1 MASILNPYTPPVRA
15 NHIAFNEPNISGG
28 EQGHI
33 AAAIHSRKLAGDGP
47 YTKRCQR
54 FFEECYGYGKVLLT
68 TSCTDAL
75 EMSGILANIRPG
87 DEVIVPAYTFVS
99 SANAFALR
107 GAKLVFADSQ
117 PDNPNIDPE
126 QVEALIGPR
135 TRAIVAV
142 HYAGILCEMDRLR
155 DIAAHA
161 GAMLIED
168 AAQALDATYRGRP
181 AGSFGTFAAFSFH
194 ETKNINCGEGG
205 MIVVNDAE
213 YAHRAEIIREK
224 GTNRSAFIRGEIDRY
239 GWVDIGSS
247 FLPSELNAAFLWAQL
262 ETVKD
267 VQARRRAIFRRYMA
281 WLRSSMEERDIAVP
295 DVPAECCGNGHAFYL
310 VCRSAEHRSDLIEA
324 LKGRGIQTAT
334 HYAGLHRSQFFH
346 SRHDGRMLPNS
357 DRFTACLLRL
367 PLHSNLTDGDV
378 DHVAEAVIDCA

>member
-1 MASILNPYTPPVRA
+1 MASIITPLEHTARA
-15 NHIAFNEPNISGG
+15 NHIAFNEPNITGG

-47 YTKRCQR
+47 YTKRCQQ
-54 FFEECYGYGKVLLT
+54 FFEECYGYAKVLLT

-75 EMSGILANIRPG
+75 EMGGILADIRPG

-107 GAKLVFADSQ
+107 GAKLVFADSL

-126 QVEALIGPR
+126 QVAALVGPR
-135 TRAIVAV
+135 TRAIVVV
-142 HYAGILCEMDRLR
+142 HYAGIVCDMDRIR
-155 DIAAHA
+155 EIAAQA
-161 GAMLIED
+161 GVVVIED

-181 AGSFGTFAAFSFH
+181 AGSFGDVAAFSFH
-194 ETKNINCGEGG
+194 ETKNITCGEGG
-205 MIVVNDAE
+205 MIVVNNAA

-224 GTNRSAFIRGEIDRY
+224 GTNRSAFVRGEIDRY

-262 ETVKD
+262 ETVKE

-281 WLRSSMEERDIAVP
+281 WLRTSMEERGVAVA
-295 DVPAECCGNGHAFYL
+295 DVPAECSGNGHAFYL
-310 VCRSAEHRSDLIEA
+310 VCRDMEHRSDLIAA
-324 LKGRGIQTAT
+324 LKLRGIQTAT

-346 SRHDGRMLPNS
+346 SQHDGRLLPNS

-367 PLHSNLTDGDV
+367 PLHSNLTDADV